1 MIYPI
6 QTKKSY
12 SLDLPYSELFR
23 NFSKCLT
30 ETQNTLVVIGYSFID
45 EHIND
50 IIRTGLYNPNLTLIV
65 HSYGLIDDKSPL
77 FLQTLKSRSVSDNR
91 IIIFEGEL
99 VGDFTN
105 VVKHLIPL
113 NSFIP
118 PKEIIIDTLK
128 ELTK

>member
-30 ETQNTLVVIGYSFID
+30 ETQNTLVIIGYSFLD

-50 IIRTGLYNPNLTLIV
+50 IIRTGLYNPNLTLVIY
-65 HSYGLIDDKSPL
+65 SYGLVGEASPL

-91 IIIFEGEL
+91 IILFEGSL
-99 VGDFTN
+99 VGNFTN
-105 VVKHLIPL
+105 VVNHLIPL

-118 PKEIIIDTLK
+118 PKETLIETLK
-128 ELTK
+128 ELSK

>member
-30 ETQNTLVVIGYSFID
+30 ETQNTLVVIGYSFLD

-50 IIRTGLYNPNLTLIV
+50 IIRTGLYNPNITLIV

-91 IIIFEGEL
+91 IIIFEGAL

-105 VVKHLIPL
+105 VVSHLIPL

-118 PKEIIIDTLK
+118 PKETIIDTLK

>member
-23 NFSKCLT
+23 NLSKCLT
-30 ETQNTLVVIGYSFID
+30 ETQNTLVIIGYSFLD

-50 IIRTGLYNPNLTLIV
+50 IVRTGLYNPNLTVIIY
-65 HSYGLIDDKSPL
+65 SYGLIDDSSPQ
-77 FLQTLKSRSVSDNR
+77 FLQTLKSRAESDNR
-91 IIIFEGEL
+91 LILFEGSL

-105 VVKHLIPL
+105 IVKYLIPL

-118 PKEIIIDTLK
+118 PKDTIIDTLK
-128 ELTK
+128 ELTR